1 METQRTYKAI
11 KAIALCF
18 ILTICL
24 VTNGY
29 AQILPALKNKFTAY
43 QAAQLHEKLYVHT
56 DKETYLAGEFLWFKI
71 YCADGSNN
79 KPLDMSKVAY
89 IEVLDSKHNAVLQA
103 KIVLNKA
110 TGHGS
115 FYLPFSITCGNYQ
128 LRAYTSW
135 MKNFDPGYYFSKQV
149 TIINTTKNLPASS
162 PADSAKYD
170 VQFFPESGYLVKGL
184 QSKIAFK
191 ITAPDGKGRDGS
203 GVIVGPQNDTVARF
217 KTLKFGIGGFTFTPS
232 IQVGYRAIVKTG
244 NSIITQPLPEINAAG
259 YVMQVTDN
267 GNNWDV
273 IITSVGVEATPNL
286 YLLVHNRH
294 NISVAAQTKVADA
307 ITHFIIDKS
316 KLDDGLSYVTIFD
329 ERRNPLCERLIF
341 KRPAQALTIKAAMG
355 APNYNTRQKVDIDI
369 ATLSKD
375 NKALPA
381 NLSLSVFRFDSLQK
395 TPDANISGYLW
406 LSGELRGHVESPD
419 YYLENNNQEVSQA
432 LDNLLLS
439 QGWTQFDWNKVL
451 SAGKPHIAFLPEYNG
466 PIVTGNVVNTLT
478 NKSAPNI
485 TAYLTITG
493 SQHHL
498 YISKSDTA
506 GRLIFNTRDFFG
518 PREIVAQ
525 TNWMQDSTYRINI
538 TNPYSEEYDQT
549 KLPPFGAN
557 SSFSDLLTRANVD
570 MRVQNIFSAKQVKF
584 DTPSMEN
591 PMFYGKASYNY
602 KLDDYTRFLKMEDVI
617 HEYVRLVGVT
627 RQRDKINFE
636 ITSDKKT
643 LPGQPLVM
651 LDSRPIFDGVKV
663 LNIDPLKVKT
673 LDVVTNNYVY
683 GPAVLNGILSFTSY
697 DGASINTELDPRAI
711 VLDFDG
717 LQLERKFYS
726 PIYDTEQQRN
736 GTIPDFRSTLYWN
749 PDVQTDQNG
758 SSKLSFYTGDKTGEY
773 IGIIEGMT
781 FGGETGY
788 KYFYFEVKR

>member
-11 KAIALCF
+11 KAIAVCF
-18 ILTICL
+18 ILTACL

-29 AQILPALKNKFTAY
+29 AQILPALKNKFTAC

-56 DKETYLAGEFLWFKI
+56 DRESYLAGELLWFKI
-71 YCADGSNN
+71 YCADGSSN

-89 IEVLDSKHNAVLQA
+89 IEILDNKHNAVLQA
-103 KIVLNKA
+103 KIALDKA

-115 FYLPFSITCGNYQ
+115 FYLPLSITSGTYQ
-128 LRAYTSW
+128 LRAYTNW
-135 MKNFDPGYYFSKQV
+135 MKNFDPAYYFSKQV
-149 TIINTTKNLPASS
+149 TIINTSKNLPASP

-170 VQFFPESGYLVKGL
+170 VQFFPESGHLVKGL
-184 QSKIAFK
+184 PGKIAFK
-191 ITAPDGKGRDGS
+191 ITASDGKGRDGS
-203 GVIVGPQNDTVARF
+203 GAIIGPQNDTVARF
-217 KTLKFGIGGFTFTPS
+217 RTLKFGIGSFAFTPS
-232 IQVGYRAIVKTG
+232 AQAGYRAIIKTG
-244 NSIITQPLPEINAAG
+244 NSVITQPLPEANAAG

-273 IITSVGVEATPNL
+273 MITSAGVETTPNL
-286 YLLVHNRH
+286 YLLVHNLH
-294 NISVAAQTKVADA
+294 NVSIAAQTRVADA

-329 ERRNPLCERLIF
+329 ELRNPLCERLIF
-341 KRPAQALTIKAAMG
+341 KRPAQALAINAATDVQ
-355 APNYNTRQKVDIDI
+355 NYNTRQKVDIDI

-375 NKALPA
+375 NKTLPA
-381 NLSLSVFRFDSLQK
+381 NLSLSVFRIDSMQK

-406 LSGELRGHVESPD
+406 LNGELRGYVESPD
-419 YYLENNNQEVSQA
+419 YYLENNNPEAKQA

-439 QGWTQFDWNKVL
+439 QGWTQFDWSKVL

-466 PIVTGNVVNTLT
+466 PIVAGNIVNTLT
-478 NKSAPNI
+478 NRPALNI

-557 SSFSDLLTRANVD
+557 TSISDLLTRNNVD
-570 MRVQNIFSAKQVKF
+570 MQVQNIFSAKQVKF
-584 DTPSMEN
+584 ETAPVEN
-591 PMFYGKASYNY
+591 STFYGKPNYNY
-602 KLDDYTRFLKMEDVI
+602 KLDDYTRFPKMEDVI

-627 RQRDKINFE
+627 RQREKIDFE
-636 ITSDKKT
+636 ITSNKKT

-651 LDSRPIFDGVKV
+651 LDSRPIFDGAKV
-663 LNIDPLKVKT
+663 LNIDPLKIKA
-673 LDVVTNNYVY
+673 LDVVTDNYVY
-683 GPAVLNGILSFTSY
+683 GPAVLNGILSFASY

-726 PIYDTEQQRN
+726 PLYDSQQQRN
-736 GTIPDFRSTLYWN
+736 STIPDFRSTLYWN
-749 PDVQTDQNG
+749 PDVRTDQNG
-758 SSKLSFYTGDKTGEY
+758 SSKLSFYTGDKTGKY
-773 IGIIEGMT
+773 IGIIEGMSS
-781 FGGETGY
+781 GGETGY